1 MRSGDA
7 RGRDG
12 VGRGQWLEPRARNPP
27 PRLNPSS
34 SASGMCDL
42 GLPGLGTPD
51 PSKGE
56 NETADLVGCLEDY
69 TELMGVHSWCWRG
82 LVLVQSWKLEL
93 FLLNVATCKSR
104 DSFRECLSLRSALVS
119 LSSLSDHLQGG

>member
-1 MRSGDA
+1 MRSGHA

-12 VGRGQWLEPRARNPP
+12 VRRGRGPEPRARNPP

-42 GLPGLGTPD
+42 GLPGPGTPD
-51 PSKGE
+51 PPKGE
-56 NETADLVGCLEDY
+56 NETADLVGCWEDY

-82 LVLVQSWKLEL
+82 LVLVQSWKLEG
-93 FLLNVATCKSR
+93 
-104 DSFRECLSLRSALVS
+104 RETFC
-119 LSSLSDHLQGG
+119 